1 MHHISE
7 GFGVNAHKQ
16 HRNGQQP
23 QCEELLA
30 TDILQVFHLWIL
42 DGTICH
48 ALEHPQRIRSTCN
61 ECGGGQ
67 QTNPKVKLHST
78 HDDGKFANEP
88 TGARQTT
95 VRHGKQHK
103 EGYKARHHINN
114 ATVIRELAAVQAVI
128 QHPNTHKHG
137 RHDKAVGNHLH
148 DCPFHTC
155 GIKDKE
161 AQIDKAHMSYRGVR
175 HQLFH
180 ILLN

>member
-1 MHHISE
+1 PTRRASDLS
-7 GFGVNAHKQ
+7 
-16 HRNGQQP
+16 
-23 QCEELLA
+23 EELPA
-30 TDILQVFHLWIL
+30 TGILQVFHLWIH

-67 QTNPKVKLHST
+67 QTNPKVKLHSP

-114 ATVIRELAAVQAVI
+114 TTVIRDLAAVQEVI
-128 QHPNTHKHG
+128 KHTNTHKHG
-137 RHDKAVGNHLH
+137 SRDKAVGQHLQYSH
-148 DCPFHTC
+148 FTTC
-155 GIKDKE
+155 RMK
-161 AQIDKAHMSYRGVR
+161 Y
-175 HQLFH
+175 
-180 ILLN
+180 